1 METNVLYYGDN
12 LEILRRYVQDESV
25 DLVYLDP
32 PFNSQRDYNV
42 IFKSEAG
49 RRSDAQLLAFEDTWH
64 WGPSAEATYAYL
76 TNTARHEGRVPDT
89 VSSLIAALRKGIG
102 ENQMMAY
109 LVEMSVRLV
118 ELRRVLKTTGSL
130 YLHCDPTASHYLKV
144 IMDGIFGAVNFR
156 NEITWKRFS
165 AKNDPHRYGRNH
177 DVILFYSRGPTMT
190 WNAEYGPFEAD
201 YVEENYRY
209 VEPGTGRRYR
219 LSDLT
224 ANKPGGDVDY
234 EWHGMRPYK
243 GRHWAFSRANMDK
256 FLEAGRIV
264 FRKTGMPVYKRYL
277 DEQPG
282 VPLQDIWTDIRLQ
295 AGSRERLGYPTQKPL
310 ELLERIINASSNPGD
325 TILDPFCG
333 CGTAIVAA
341 QKLQRRWIGIDI
353 TYLAIAVMRARLKDT
368 FAIEDVPVVGQPT
381 EVEGARQLAQS
392 TEGRYQFQWWALA
405 LVDAQPLGGVE
416 KKGADRGIDGVIT
429 FTDKHGELQ
438 SVLVSVK
445 SGHVN
450 SSMVR
455 DLKGAMD
462 RDKAAIGLF
471 LSLDEPSKEM
481 HLEADTAG
489 LWRSEV
495 WKRDYPRIQIIT
507 IGELL
512 AGKKPQLPPF
522 VMPTYQQAPKVS
534 AHADQ
539 PGLFDVDQRLK
550 KVAEPRPHDYVAE
563 NDS

>member
-1 METNVLYYGDN
+1 
-12 LEILRRYVQDESV
+12 
-25 DLVYLDP
+25 
-32 PFNSQRDYNV
+32 
-42 IFKSEAG
+42 
-49 RRSDAQLLAFEDTWH
+49 
-64 WGPSAEATYAYL
+64 
-76 TNTARHEGRVPDT
+76 
-89 VSSLIAALRKGIG
+89 
-102 ENQMMAY
+102 
-109 LVEMSVRLV
+109 
-118 ELRRVLKTTGSL
+118 
-130 YLHCDPTASHYLKV
+130 
-144 IMDGIFGAVNFR
+144 
-156 NEITWKRFS
+156 
-165 AKNDPHRYGRNH
+165 
-177 DVILFYSRGPTMT
+177 VILFYSRGPTMT

-310 ELLERIINASSNPGD
+310 ELLERIIHASSNPGD

-392 TEGRYQFQWWALA
+392 SEGRYQFQWWALA

-471 LSLDEPSKEM
+471 ISLDEPSKEM

-507 IGELL
+507 IGDLL

-522 VMPTYQQAPKVS
+522 VMPTYQQAPKVA

-550 KVAEPRPHDYVAE
+550 KVAEHRPHDYVAE